1 MTFGVPQ
8 ATVLGPLPFLIFIN
22 YIHDNI
28 DSQIRFFADDCLVY
42 RIINSP
48 NDCLK
53 LQEDLSFLSDWERRM
68 ADLIH

>member
-8 ATVLGPLPFLIFIN
+8 ATVLGPLPFLIFN

-28 DSQIRFFADDCLVY
+28 DSQIRFFADGCLVY